1 MLSSRRLLP
10 VLIALLA
17 ACGGNDPSGPITG
30 SLAVAVTGLP
40 SGTSADVTVTG
51 PGSYTRVL
59 AGSETIGGLA
69 PGGYTITAHEVSSN
83 GQAYAPSQSV
93 QSVTVSDGA
102 TPTAAQVTYDA
113 TGASLTVTVAGLPS
127 GAPAAIT
134 VTGPNSYDQPVT
146 ATATL
151 THLAP
156 GIYTVTAASVTPG
169 CVQYDPTPSTQT
181 VDLTTVGSGSSV
193 VSYAQTASAGFNLC
207 INGMYLTQSVQTYDG
222 SVPLVKDRDG
232 FLRVFVTANQPNVA
246 APTVRVRFYVNAVQV
261 WESTIPAPG
270 LSVPLSADEGSL
282 SSSWN
287 LAVPKAIIQPNLSV
301 LVELDPSNAVAES
314 LETDNV
320 FPASGAPLPLEVRTT
335 STFSVRLVPIVQS
348 VNGRIGNVTNANK
361 DGFLAATMRIH
372 PLASYDVD
380 LHAPFTTNAPA
391 VDADNANDAWTTI
404 LGQLDARRVVEGS
417 SRYYFGV
424 INPTYTSGV
433 AGLGYIGGKTAVG
446 WDKNGADWVAAHEWG
461 HNWGRQHA
469 PCGGAG
475 NPDVRYP
482 YSGGSIGVYGFDV
495 QAQSLKPP
503 ASSDLMGY
511 CSNEWISDYTYE
523 GVLNFRGAQP
533 DVAASFA
540 QAMQPCLL
548 VWGRIVDGQPVLEPA
563 FQVVTRP
570 RLPAQSGA
578 YSVEGNAADGSRVF
592 RLSFTPQEVADD
604 PRGNRHFAFAVPLQP
619 SSAARLDALRLN
631 VPGRR
636 EVSVR
641 AARRRAPGAPS
652 VATSDV
658 RTTRTGSGRVSLRWD
673 ATVHPM
679 VMVRDPS
686 TGQVLSFA
694 EGGQVEVASDRDDL
708 DVQLSDGVGGG
719 RSVRVRVQAR

>member
-17 ACGGNDPSGPITG
+17 ACGGNDPSGPSTG

-40 SGTSADVTVTG
+40 SGTSAAVTVTG

-59 AGSETIGGLA
+59 AGSETIAGLA

-83 GQAYAPSQSV
+83 GHAYAPSQSV

-102 TPTAAQVTYDA
+102 TPTAAQVVYDDM
-113 TGASLTVTVAGLPS
+113 GASLIVTVAGLPA
-127 GAPAAIT
+127 GAPAAVT
-134 VTGPNSYDQPVT
+134 VTGPNGYDQVVA

-156 GIYTVTAASVTPG
+156 GTYTVTAASVTPG
-169 CVQYDPTPSTQT
+169 CVQYDASPSTQT
-181 VDLTTVGSGSSV
+181 VDLTTVGSGSAG
-193 VSYAQTASAGFNLC
+193 VSYTQTAAAGFNLC

-232 FLRVFVTANQPNVA
+232 FLRVFVTASQPNVA
-246 APTVRVRFYVNAVQV
+246 SPAVRVRLFNNAVQV

-287 LAVPKAIIQPNLSV
+287 VAVPKAFIQPNLSV
-301 LVELDPSNAVAES
+301 SVEVDPANEVAES
-314 LETDNV
+314 IEADNV

-335 STFSVRLVPIVQS
+335 STFSVRMVPIIQS
-348 VNGRIGNVTNANK
+348 VNGLKGNVTNANK
-361 DGFLAATMRIH
+361 AQFLTATMRIH

-380 LHAPFTTNAPA
+380 LRAPYTTTAPA
-391 VDADNANDAWTTI
+391 VDADNTNDAWTKI
-404 LGQLDARRVVEGS
+404 LNQLDALRIADGS
-417 SRYYFGV
+417 SRHYFGV
-424 INPTYTSGV
+424 INPSYTSGV
-433 AGLGYIGGKTAVG
+433 AGVGYIGGKVALG
-446 WDKNGADWVAAHEWG
+446 WDRNGADWVAAHEWG
-461 HNWGRQHA
+461 HNWGRKHA

-475 NPDVRYP
+475 NPDVSYP

-495 QAQSLKPP
+495 QSQTLKPP

-511 CSNEWISDYTYE
+511 CNNEWISDYTYE
-523 GVLNFRGAQP
+523 GVLNYRAAHY
-533 DVAASFA
+533 DVAASFS

-548 VWGRIVDGQPVLEPA
+548 VWGRIVDGQAVLEPA

-578 YSVEGNAADGSRVF
+578 YSVEGNAADGSRLF

-619 SSAARLDALRLN
+619 SSAARLDAMRLN

-636 EVSVR
+636 AVSLR
-641 AARRRAPGAPS
+641 AAGGRAPGAPS
-652 VATSDV
+652 AVTPDV
-658 RTTRTGSGRVSLRWD
+658 RSARVRPGRVSVRWD
-673 ATVHPM
+673 AAVHPM
-679 VMVRDPS
+679 AMVRDPS
-686 TGQVLSFA
+686 TGQILSFA
-694 EGGQVEVASDRDDL
+694 EGGQAEVATDRDDL
-708 DVQLSDGVGGG
+708 DVQLSDGVGG